1 MYCAFKKLKTFKELG
16 YNDYIIV
23 PYIAGESKLFLRKVK
38 RIPLLGVSGSGKT
51 YFLLSLGYM
60 VSLYKWG
67 EVSGDAAKYFNDL
80 LQYVLRF
87 EPIPSTMKTIEI
99 QIDIRKIYIDGQERN
114 ARFVLSTKDFSGREF
129 EIAMR
134 IFKESFGEIPEDRVV
149 KKFINLYRKSDGFIV
164 IVDLVRDITDPEEF
178 RRNKDR
184 YIFNAFSEQISPLA
198 SGIELLIEYA
208 NVKGKPI
215 FFVFTKSDV
224 HNLSVDEL
232 SKYFDRIMAITIA
245 RLENR
250 GVIIRKYATS
260 AVGWGSGSNEDMLR
274 ALEVRG
280 FGDILRDIV
289 KYIVWR

>member
-1 MYCAFKKLKTFKELG
+1 M
-16 YNDYIIV
+16 
-23 PYIAGESKLFLRKVK
+23 RKVK

-149 KKFINLYRKSDGFIV
+149 RKFINLYRKSDGFIV